1 MKNRFGTSEIILYDD
16 PRITARV
23 QSSMDKTLDCIK
35 AEPFSNQDRTELLL
49 GKTTSSLTG
58 MQYIS
63 DIYRINGG
71 FNFTV
76 PCCVNIQL
84 KMEYNEKI
92 SDLKAVVRDND
103 KWTEI
108 PANLENGHAV
118 FGLRSMDSV
127 YVVTVPKAT
136 EAEVTEDGYE
146 YSSDADERI
155 CLSVPAKAVNEPTSI
170 SIKVLLPDCEVAK
183 KVQKAKDKY
192 NIMAISPCLCVEYKG
207 SKMFKK
213 RVTVTLPLNQP
224 TNSQDYETI
233 LLTLEEDTVSR
244 VKTTVRV
251 GNNSIVSSE
260 IQSQKILLHSSQVYA
275 LVKKTADVKLLH
287 DEVLLNLGL
296 ARYYKVLSFRDSKD
310 LRSLLIECAPLAMV
324 QHILDQRKKEGYVL
338 ERNGGQSNP
347 LLLRQEQRLRM
358 DITGN
363 IEKDVTIPQ
372 VAYFITVLFG
382 AQDQKTFFPYKIK
395 GVLGGTHFGN
405 LTISSDNLK
414 RGDLCLVYFDPQFVI
429 GN

>member
-1 MKNRFGTSEIILYDD
+1 
-16 PRITARV
+16 
-23 QSSMDKTLDCIK
+23 MDKKLDCIR
-35 AEPFSNQDRTELLL
+35 AEPFSNRDRTELLL
-49 GKTTSSLTG
+49 GRTPSSLTG

-76 PCCVNIQL
+76 PCCVSIQL
-84 KMEYNEKI
+84 KMKYNEKI
-92 SDLKAVVRDND
+92 SELKAIVKDND

-108 PANLENGHAV
+108 PATLENGHAV

-146 YSSDADERI
+146 YSSDADDRI
-155 CLSVPAKAVNEPTSI
+155 CLSVPAKAVDQPTSI

-183 KVQKAKDKY
+183 RIQNAKDKY
-192 NIMAISPCLCVEYKG
+192 VIMAISPCLCVEYKD
-207 SKMFKK
+207 SRRPKK
-213 RVTVTLPLNQP
+213 PVTLTLPLNQP

-233 LLTLEEDTVSR
+233 LLSLEEDTVSR
-244 VKTTVRV
+244 VKTTVRIGDKSV
-251 GNNSIVSSE
+251 VSSDVL
-260 IQSQKILLHSSQVYA
+260 SPKNQVYA
-275 LVKKTADVKLLH
+275 IVKKKSDVKLLH

-296 ARYYKVLSFRDSKD
+296 ARYYKILSFRDSKD
-310 LRSLLIECAPLAMV
+310 HKVLLIECTPLAMV
-324 QHILDQRKKEGYVL
+324 QHVIDERKKDGYIL

-358 DITGN
+358 NIAGN
-363 IEKDVTIPQ
+363 IEKDVTFPQ

-382 AQDQKTFFPYKIK
+382 AQDQKTFFPFKIR
-395 GVLGGTHFGN
+395 GALGGTHFGN

-414 RGDLCLVYFDPQFVI
+414 RGDLCHVHFDPEFL
-429 GN
+429 